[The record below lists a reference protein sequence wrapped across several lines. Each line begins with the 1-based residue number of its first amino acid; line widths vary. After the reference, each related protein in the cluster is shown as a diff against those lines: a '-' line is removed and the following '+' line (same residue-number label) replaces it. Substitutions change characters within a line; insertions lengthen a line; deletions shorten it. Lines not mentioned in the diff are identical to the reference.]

1 MSIAS
6 LRGLIETIK
15 GRGQTLAAAAGEDGA
30 SARDLVYLAKAVE
43 SMVGADALLGLLDEA
58 GKPAEIVTVASP
70 GTATL
75 TLTEDQVAR
84 DVVVLRPDQ
93 GDFTAAEVVVV
104 APSRGWAVIIDNE
117 LPVPVRIKTAI
128 QTVAAVSVAPGNKGW
143 LFCDGGM
150 VDHVFDVTAA
160 IAAAASPLAVRGDL
174 YVRDGSGNTRLPL
187 GAASKFLG
195 SNGTD
200 PQWLLP
206 PGRTNS
212 RAKYL
217 ANDFIARDADDNLVA
232 GGNAV
237 SLVATPRLANLISDA
252 VVFPD
257 HANLGIWDADSQS
270 CMTSIYR
277 GLAAVFQDGGLS
289 VWGNSNSGRNG
300 DPNGSH
306 WPHFQPAL
314 YRTTNEGHLVTENL
328 TDAGVKQ
335 VYGNYGTTMILLE
348 NGELYAT
355 GYGGHGQQ
363 GDGTTSSKSF
373 FQRIVFPGD
382 AGPVRYVVSTCMT
395 GPDSSAAFYAL
406 MEDGDVY
413 SWGYNGYGQL
423 GHGDTG
429 NRTIPTKIAAFERN
443 VQCIVAAGGSYGFAH
458 FVTTDN
464 KLFGCGYNGTGN
476 LGDSTT
482 ANKPA
487 PVLIDAGP
495 VVKCA
500 NTGYGSHNFAF
511 YIKADGKLYAM
522 GFNES
527 GQLGDNSATNRSTP
541 VLVGNLGLTDPTKVI
556 DIWAYGARYSAGGFA
571 LTKNG
576 QFWAWGSN
584 VNGQLGL
591 GDTNSRQAPVLVPGV
606 EHVSQVVSPTTGISQ
621 ATQYHYNSVLLLRHA
636 SAADRIARRNG
647 YPMAAGWG
655 GSFIGAPNA
664 SNPTTVFRYVGFP
677 PKYHGRI
684 RRIGCSGY
692 HDGTGNAEQDAYALA
707 MDGTVFA
714 WGPSSNYALG
724 DWMNT
729 STTCPQPLKF

>member
-1 MSIAS
+1 VSIAS
-6 LRGLIETIK
+6 LRSLIESIK
-15 GRGQTLAAAAGEDGA
+15 GRGQNLAAASGQDGA

-43 SMVGADALLGLLDEA
+43 AMVGADALLGLIDET
-58 GKPAEIVTVASP
+58 GRPAEIVVVASP
-70 GTATL
+70 GTAIVAL
-75 TLTEDQVAR
+75 TDDQVAR
-84 DVVVLRPDQ
+84 DVVVFRPDQ
-93 GDFTAAEVVVV
+93 GTYS
-104 APSRGWAVIIDNE
+104 APFVTIDAPARGWAVVIDNE
-117 LPVPVRIKTAI
+117 LPVPVRIKTAS
-128 QTVAAVSVAPGNKGW
+128 QGTHAVIGAGKRGW
-143 LFCDGGM
+143 VYCDGG
-150 VDHVFDVTAA
+150 VIDHVFDLNAA
-160 IAAAASPLAVRGDL
+160 VAAAASPLAARGDI
-174 YVRDGSGNTRLPL
+174 YVRDAGGNARLAVGDP
-187 GAASKFLG
+187 SKFLG
-195 SNGTD
+195 SDGTD
-200 PQWLLP
+200 PKWLLP
-206 PGRTNS
+206 PGRPNT
-212 RAKYL
+212 RVRYL
-217 ANDFIARDADDNLVA
+217 ANDFIARDLDGNPIP
-232 GGNAV
+232 GGTAV
-237 SLVATPRLANLISDA
+237 SLVATPRLANLIADT
-252 VVFPD
+252 VTFPD
-257 HANLGIWDADSQS
+257 HANIGIWDADSQS

-277 GLAAVFQDGGLS
+277 GLAAVFQDGGAS
-289 VWGNSNSGRNG
+289 IWGNANSGRNG

-306 WPHFQPAL
+306 WPHFLPAL
-314 YRTTNEGHLVTENL
+314 YRTTNEGHLVTESL
-328 TDAGVKQ
+328 TDAAIKQ

-373 FQRIVFPGD
+373 FQRILFPGD

-423 GHGDTG
+423 GLGDTV
-429 NRTIPTKIAAFERN
+429 NRTMPTKLATFNQN

-464 KLFGCGYNGTGN
+464 KLFGCGYNGCGN
-476 LGDSTT
+476 LGDGTA

-527 GQLGDNSATNRSTP
+527 GQLGDNSTTQRNSP
-541 VLVGNLGLTDPTKVI
+541 VLVSNLGLTDPTKVI
-556 DIWAYGARYSAGGFA
+556 DIWAYGARYGSGGFA

-576 QFWAWGSN
+576 QFWAWGQN
-584 VNGQLGL
+584 ANGQLGL
-591 GDTNSRQAPVLVPGV
+591 GDTTSRQAPGLVPGV

-621 ATQYHYNSVLLLRHA
+621 ATQYHYNNVLILRHA
-636 SAADRIARRNG
+636 TAADRIARKNG
-647 YPMAAGWG
+647 YPMTVGY
-655 GSFIGAPNA
+655 GSAFIGTPNA
-664 SNPTTVFRYVGFP
+664 ANPTTAFKYVGLP
-677 PKYHGRI
+677 PKYHGKI
-684 RRIGCSGY
+684 RRIACSGY
-692 HDGTGNAEQDAYALA
+692 HDGTANAEQDAYALA

-714 WGPSSNYALG
+714 WGPSANFSLG

-729 STTCPQPLKF
+729 GTTCPQPLRF